1 MDAELSILV
10 STARFHQLPAE
21 PEQLSQEFSLLGEVL
36 SDTEILCAAK
46 VTDLTAKQILYIPRI

>member
-1 MDAELSILV
+1 MDTELSILV
-10 STARFHQLPAE
+10 ATARFHQLPAE

-46 VTDLTAKQILYIPRI
+46 VTDLTA